1 MLKRFFGKKAMTGTM
16 LTLSLMMIASSAFAA
31 GDDVTGAVT
40 SAFDGLKTIALAI
53 LAAVGGIAILLF
65 AGIYGWKYGKKV
77 FSIIAK

>member
-1 MLKRFFGKKAMTGTM
+1 MLKRFFGKKAMAGSM
-16 LTLSLMMIASSAFAA
+16 LTFALMMIASSAFAA
-31 GDDVTGAVT
+31 DGDVTGAIT
-40 SAFDGLKTIALAI
+40 KAFGDLQTTALSI